1 MCRSQFLGEI
11 EMNKLNVFLVGLA
24 FVALAGCNQS
34 SSVTMHKPG
43 VYKGA
48 SDPLLSAN
56 TEERAT
62 ALSERFSM
70 GQLDR

>member
-1 MCRSQFLGEI
+1 
-11 EMNKLNVFLVGLA
+11 MNKIYPV
-24 FVALAGCNQS
+24 LAGLIVLALTACSES
-34 SSVTMHKPG
+34 SNVTIHEPG

-56 TEERAT
+56 AEDRASS
-62 ALSERFSM
+62 LHERFLS

>member
-1 MCRSQFLGEI
+1 MS
-11 EMNKLNVFLVGLA
+11 KLNLLLTGLVIVVLT
-24 FVALAGCNQS
+24 GCNQS

-62 ALSERFSM
+62 ALSERFTM